1 MIRLDHDATSKQ
13 SFSYIKSNPV
23 FLQHFGEM
31 ELLNLASR
39 GEYNLLNEFD
49 LRSMS
54 KHIASFKKIRA
65 LQQDGIIKSE
75 IANTDYLPNYFKF
88 LGWKLQTD
96 QPLSRDDIQSYWND
110 LFTIVD
116 NKELDIF

>member
-1 MIRLDHDATSKQ
+1 
-13 SFSYIKSNPV
+13 
-23 FLQHFGEM
+23 M

-54 KHIASFKKIRA
+54 KHIASFRKIRA

-75 IANTDYLPNYFKF
+75 ISNTDYLPNYFKF